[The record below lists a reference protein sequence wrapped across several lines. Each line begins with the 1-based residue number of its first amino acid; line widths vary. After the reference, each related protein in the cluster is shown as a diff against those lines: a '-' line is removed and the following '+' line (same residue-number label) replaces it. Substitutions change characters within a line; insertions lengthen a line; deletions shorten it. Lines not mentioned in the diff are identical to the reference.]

1 MQEDNFDN
9 SERNDLYEIKENSDE
24 AVVND
29 ATEPSSATEELSSKD
44 TTSENKEPAES
55 VKNEEAS
62 SISSD
67 LIRGHI
73 NTIILRALYERDKYG
88 YEIMNDIE
96 EKSHGQYSLKQP
108 TLYSALKRLENQG
121 YIKAYWK
128 TDEVSNGG
136 RRKYFSL
143 TESGKEITEKNLA
156 EWEYSRTIIDSLIS
170 DRSFDFSQPAPT
182 PVDFTILRNSV
193 SRVPIVKNDEPEKD
207 SEKESD
213 KAERV
218 SEEYRTAIEGT
229 TQNTEVVAT
238 QQTTESQTSTETQQ
252 TAETQPQTDSEQP
265 AQAISEQSSQ
275 QLAEQIAQ
283 QIVEQL
289 TQQAVLET
297 QPATVQEQTP
307 PPTQEVAAEQTPT
320 VSSEEAARQ
329 ESRRIAHEN
338 YMRLISEPVR
348 QPEPQAEDIVP
359 NSENVDTDKL
369 IYNNRPETERDYKNL
384 IDGIFRKAVSNGS
397 VQTYYTMPKPAPKEE
412 PRNMHLVDRGRADG
426 VTVASSS
433 GFDVSATYATKT
445 TYNKGLTLLKCSSI
459 VLAITVIEFVFCFIF
474 LNQLNTSWV
483 YPTAILLLGLV
494 QFAVFGILAL
504 QGYGKSCVR
513 PTTNSYI
520 SSCIILT
527 IIAILIISALSFLLN
542 VNPTLVSDVMK
553 MIVIP
558 SITALNI
565 TVFAV
570 SFKLFIR

>member
-9 SERNDLYEIKENSDE
+9 SERNDLYEIKEDSDE

-29 ATEPSSATEELSSKD
+29 TAAPSPATEEPSND
-44 TTSENKEPAES
+44 TTSENKESAES
-55 VKNEEAS
+55 TKSEEAS

-121 YIKAYWK
+121 YIRAYWK

-193 SRVPIVKNDEPEKD
+193 SRVPIVKNEEPEKD
-207 SEKESD
+207 ESEKDVDKESD
-213 KAERV
+213 KSERV

-229 TQNTEVVAT
+229 TQNTEVAAT
-238 QQTTESQTSTETQQ
+238 QQAT
-252 TAETQPQTDSEQP
+252 ETQPQTVSEQP
-265 AQAISEQSSQ
+265 VQSIVEQSSQ
-275 QLAEQIAQ
+275 QFAEQIAQ

-289 TQQAVLET
+289 TQQAALEA
-297 QPATVQEQTP
+297 QPAPVQEQTP
-307 PPTQEVAAEQTPT
+307 SPVQPAAEQAPT
-320 VSSEEAARQ
+320 VSTEEAARL

-338 YMRLISEPVR
+338 YLRLISEPVR
-348 QPEPQAEDIVP
+348 QPEPQVEDIVP

-384 IDGIFRKAVSNGS
+384 IDGIFRKAVTNGS

-412 PRNMHLVDRGRADG
+412 PKNVHLVDRGRADG
-426 VTVASSS
+426 VNVASSS

-459 VLAITVIEFVFCFIF
+459 VLAITVIEFIFCFIF
-474 LNQLNTSWV
+474 LNQLNTSWI

>member
-1 MQEDNFDN
+1 MEEDKFDN
-9 SERNDLYEIKENSDE
+9 SERNDPYEIREDDE
-24 AVVND
+24 STVVT
-29 ATEPSSATEELSSKD
+29 AEETPSAEEDNKA
-44 TTSENKEPAES
+44 SETIANEEPAAETTKS
-55 VKNEEAS
+55 DEAS

-121 YIKAYWK
+121 YLKAYWK

-193 SRVPIVKNDEPEKD
+193 SRVPVIKNEETEKD
-207 SEKESD
+207 DVKESD
-213 KAERV
+213 KTERA
-218 SEEYRTAIEGT
+218 SEEYRAAIEGT
-229 TQNTEVVAT
+229 AIKTEEPAVT
-238 QQTTESQTSTETQQ
+238 QTTEQPVAPQPVPEQVVTQTVVEQTEQITTIE
-252 TAETQPQTDSEQP
+252 TAPAPTAQPTEPQATVTA
-265 AQAISEQSSQ
+265 AQA
-275 QLAEQIAQ
+275 
-283 QIVEQL
+283 
-289 TQQAVLET
+289 
-297 QPATVQEQTP
+297 
-307 PPTQEVAAEQTPT
+307 
-320 VSSEEAARQ
+320 EA
-329 ESRRIAHEN
+329 RRIAHEN
-338 YMRLISEPVR
+338 YLRLISAPVR
-348 QPEPQAEDIVP
+348 EPEPQVENIVP

-384 IDGIFRKAVSNGS
+384 IDGIFRKAVTNGS
-397 VQTYYTMPKPAPKEE
+397 VQTYYAPPKPKPAPVEE
-412 PRNMHLVDRGRADG
+412 PRHVRLVDRGRADG
-426 VTVASSS
+426 VNVAASSN
-433 GFDVSATYATKT
+433 FDISSTYATKT

-459 VLAITVIEFVFCFIF
+459 VLAITVIEFILCFIF
-474 LNQLNTSWV
+474 LNQLNTSWI
-483 YPTAILLLGLV
+483 YPVTILLLGLA
-494 QFAVFGILAL
+494 QFTVFGIMTL

-513 PTTNSYI
+513 PTTNGYI

-542 VNPTLVSDVMK
+542 VNPTSVSDVMK

-570 SFKLFIR
+570 SFKLFLR

>member
-1 MQEDNFDN
+1 
-9 SERNDLYEIKENSDE
+9 
-24 AVVND
+24 
-29 ATEPSSATEELSSKD
+29 
-44 TTSENKEPAES
+44 
-55 VKNEEAS
+55 
-62 SISSD
+62 
-67 LIRGHI
+67 
-73 NTIILRALYERDKYG
+73 
-88 YEIMNDIE
+88 
-96 EKSHGQYSLKQP
+96 
-108 TLYSALKRLENQG
+108 
-121 YIKAYWK
+121 
-128 TDEVSNGG
+128 
-136 RRKYFSL
+136 
-143 TESGKEITEKNLA
+143 
-156 EWEYSRTIIDSLIS
+156 
-170 DRSFDFSQPAPT
+170 
-182 PVDFTILRNSV
+182 
-193 SRVPIVKNDEPEKD
+193 
-207 SEKESD
+207 
-213 KAERV
+213 
-218 SEEYRTAIEGT
+218 
-229 TQNTEVVAT
+229 
-238 QQTTESQTSTETQQ
+238 
-252 TAETQPQTDSEQP
+252 
-265 AQAISEQSSQ
+265 
-275 QLAEQIAQ
+275 
-283 QIVEQL
+283 
-289 TQQAVLET
+289 
-297 QPATVQEQTP
+297 
-307 PPTQEVAAEQTPT
+307 
-320 VSSEEAARQ
+320 
-329 ESRRIAHEN
+329 SRRIAHEN
-338 YMRLISEPVR
+338 YLRLISEPVR
-348 QPEPQAEDIVP
+348 QPEPQVEEIVP

-397 VQTYYTMPKPAPKEE
+397 VQTYYTIPKPAPKEE
-412 PRNMHLVDRGRADG
+412 PRNVHLVDRGRADG

-459 VLAITVIEFVFCFIF
+459 VLAITVIEFIFCFIF

>member
-1 MQEDNFDN
+1 MQEDKFDN
-9 SERNDLYEIKENSDE
+9 SGRNDLYELKEDNDE
-24 AVVND
+24 TAVSAD
-29 ATEPSSATEELSSKD
+29 ADPSSATEAQPDEASATD
-44 TTSENKEPAES
+44 KEPAES
-55 VKNEEAS
+55 SKSDETNT
-62 SISSD
+62 ISSD

-121 YIKAYWK
+121 YLRAYWK

-193 SRVPIVKNDEPEKD
+193 SRVPVVKTEETGN
-207 SEKESD
+207 SEKN
-213 KAERV
+213 ERA
-218 SEEYRTAIEGT
+218 SELYREAIEGT
-229 TQNTEVVAT
+229 PPKAEEQVVNQVSTKQTQTVEQPKPAQTEQIV
-238 QQTTESQTSTETQQ
+238 S
-252 TAETQPQTDSEQP
+252 ETQPVTVGEQNVTATRQPLQEQP
-265 AQAISEQSSQ
+265 AA
-275 QLAEQIAQ
+275 
-283 QIVEQL
+283 
-289 TQQAVLET
+289 
-297 QPATVQEQTP
+297 
-307 PPTQEVAAEQTPT
+307 PT
-320 VSSEEAARQ
+320 VSAEEAARI

-348 QPEPQAEDIVP
+348 QPQPQIEDIVP

-397 VQTYYTMPKPAPKEE
+397 VQTYYTPPKPKAAPKDESK
-412 PRNMHLVDRGRADG
+412 NIHLVDRGRADG
-426 VTVASSS
+426 VNVSTSSD
-433 GFDVSATYATKT
+433 FDVSAKYATKT
-445 TYNKGLTLLKCSSI
+445 TYNKGITLLKCSSI
-459 VLAITVIEFVFCFIF
+459 VLAVTVIEFIFCFIF
-474 LNQLNTSWV
+474 LDQLNTTWV
-483 YPTAILLLGLV
+483 YPTVILLFGLV

-520 SSCIILT
+520 STCIILT
-527 IIAILIISALSFLLN
+527 IIAVLIISALSFLLN
-542 VNPTLVSDVMK
+542 MNPTLISDIMK
-553 MIVIP
+553 MIVVP

-570 SFKLFIR
+570 SFKLFLR